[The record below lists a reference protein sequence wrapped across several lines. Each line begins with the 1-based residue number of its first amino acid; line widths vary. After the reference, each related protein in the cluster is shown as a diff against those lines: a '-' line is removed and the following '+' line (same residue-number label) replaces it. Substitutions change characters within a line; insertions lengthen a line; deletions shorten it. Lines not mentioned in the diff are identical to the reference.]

1 VSPPAARIARSPLAA
16 PLRRAASALLGGRRR
31 QVRVLTG
38 AGRGGRMVLDLGHEK
53 AYWAGVY
60 EPLVQEVLRE
70 RLRAGAFF
78 WDVGAHIG
86 FFSVCAVRLG
96 ARALAFE
103 PAPANAE
110 RLRLHG
116 ALNGFDVIEAAA
128 WSDDRGVDLLAG
140 PSSEQWRASS
150 GGPTR
155 SVVLDAA
162 ELRAAGHTTLVCEL
176 HSEEAAA
183 GVRALLAGW
192 RLRPLGHEWRLLAE
206 PRN

>member
-1 VSPPAARIARSPLAA
+1 
-16 PLRRAASALLGGRRR
+16 
-31 QVRVLTG
+31 
-38 AGRGGRMVLDLGHEK
+38 MVLDLGHEK

-155 SVVLDAA
+155 SVVLDVVARERGIPDLLKLDVEGAEVEALRGAA
-162 ELRAAGHTTLVCEL
+162 ELLAAGRTTLVCEL

-192 RLRPLGHEWRLLAE
+192 RLRPLGHESRLLAE
-206 PRN
+206 PPN